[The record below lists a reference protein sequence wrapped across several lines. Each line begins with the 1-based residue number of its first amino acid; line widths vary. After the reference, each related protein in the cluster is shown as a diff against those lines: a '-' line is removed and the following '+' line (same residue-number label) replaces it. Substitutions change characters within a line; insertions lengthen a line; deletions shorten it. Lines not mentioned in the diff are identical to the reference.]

1 MRSEDGRVELFLE
14 DILQVLFN
22 HSEKEN
28 NPVILTTALVQNVI
42 NYIRHNPARFPE
54 PNLRPVPS
62 MVLKLL
68 IEAEKV
74 GEVILSREGS
84 AIIRVNFSGYYIR
97 KIKQRMHDLRKN
109 PETPLP
115 TVSTLVLDIP
125 EKMVTVINAKDELI
139 SFLEKKEEAFRENNE
154 EEFTEHDNRVIRL
167 IFSPDIEPVLIPYHY
182 SFRELALVCL
192 QKIRF
197 YLRNE
202 RNQSYMRQ
210 KMMGLFRHRE
220 KMVEETFTAILSRP
234 EVILEDIWKP
244 NEFSYYFWIQLTSG
258 ISKEYSEKKEKT
270 INEQNYTQ
278 SAIILGMLLAHR
290 KALLQKDSDSSAAL
304 KEIERKLRTA
314 PYAFT
319 LQNIFEFTD
328 KKGVLITKK
337 VSREDIIKFIE
348 QQEIPQGSERIP
360 SLIKIHTRNNHREYI
375 RKDLYLMY
383 FFQHAREAG
392 EKVSKK
398 IISEWSTALNLGV
411 KLFEM
416 QNQDAFEAMINQKL
430 QQLDPVLAVM
440 LDFSTLYLVSQ
451 EAPVTEQT
459 KADLRKILDPKKL
472 ELKPLY
478 EFFDLDRVRMFADA
492 KLLLPVW
499 KTIPGLS
506 GLLRFLQKMF
516 IGVDRHEEAERL
528 RLLEENRSTTLTH
541 QKKQRRQRTSIREP
555 EPVETPVS
563 RTVQVE
569 TPVQKS
575 KPTRQ
580 KPAVAEKKAVVQKTV
595 GAQQSSKER
604 MQAAVKK
611 LETRLSDGYSSLEEA
626 RTKTLE
632 KWNTII
638 DPKNRK
644 NLTID
649 VESLARDQARKIL
662 QKRGSGAPTVER
674 IIALAENISGQD
686 VFDTIRDRK
695 SLQDFIALTI
705 TKYLK
710 EG

>member
-1 MRSEDGRVELFLE
+1 MKSEDGRVELFLE

-42 NYIRHNPARFPE
+42 NYIRHNSARFPE

-68 IEAEKV
+68 LEAEKV
-74 GEVILSREGS
+74 NEVVLSREGS
-84 AIIRVNFSGYYIR
+84 AIIRVFFSGFYIR

-125 EKMVTVINAKDELI
+125 EKMVTVINARDELI
-139 SFLEKKEEAFRENNE
+139 TFLENKEAALRENNGE
-154 EEFTEHDNRVIRL
+154 ESSEHDNRVIRL

-210 KMMGLFRHRE
+210 KMLGLFRHRE
-220 KMVEETFTAILSRP
+220 KLVEETFTAILSRP
-234 EVILEDIWKP
+234 EIILEDIWKP

-258 ISKEYSEKKEKT
+258 ISKEYNEKKEKT
-270 INEQNYTQ
+270 VNEQNYIQ

-290 KALLQKDSDSSAAL
+290 KAVLQKDTDSSTAL
-304 KEIERKLRTA
+304 KEIDRKLRSA

-337 VSREDIIKFIE
+337 INRDDIIKYIE
-348 QQEIPQGSERIP
+348 QLEIPQGSERIP
-360 SLIKIHTRNNHREYI
+360 SLVKIHTKNNHREYI

-383 FFQHAREAG
+383 FFQHAREAR

-411 KLFEM
+411 KLYEM
-416 QNQDAFEAMINQKL
+416 QNQDAFEAMIKQKV
-430 QQLDPVLAVM
+430 QELDPVLAVM

-451 EAPVTEQT
+451 EIPVTEQT
-459 KADLRKILDPKKL
+459 KAELRRILDPKKL
-472 ELKPLY
+472 ELRPLY
-478 EFFDLDRVRMFADA
+478 EFFDLDRLRMFADA

-528 RLLEENRSTTLTH
+528 RLLEENRNNTLTH
-541 QKKQRRQRTSIREP
+541 QKQQKKRRSSVKEKPSLEP
-555 EPVETPVS
+555 TAPDTAQTET
-563 RTVQVE
+563 TA
-569 TPVQKS
+569 QKS
-575 KPTRQ
+575 GSAKQ
-580 KPAVAEKKAVVQKTV
+580 KPAAAEKKTHVQKTV
-595 GAQQSSKER
+595 GTQQSSKER
-604 MQAAVKK
+604 MQVAVKK
-611 LETRLSDGYSSLEEA
+611 LETRLSNGYSSLEDA

-674 IIALAENISGQD
+674 IISLAENISGQD